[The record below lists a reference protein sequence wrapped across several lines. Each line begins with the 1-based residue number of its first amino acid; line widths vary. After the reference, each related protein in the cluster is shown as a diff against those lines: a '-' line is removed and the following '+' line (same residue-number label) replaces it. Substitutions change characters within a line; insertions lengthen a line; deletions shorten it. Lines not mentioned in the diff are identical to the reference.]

1 VELERTRGK
10 CADPLKPR
18 PAMSL
23 LAMTER
29 PKLKMRILIIE
40 DEAMIAFSIE
50 KTLLADGFEIAGIAA
65 RLPAALTMIDSCAFD
80 AAILD
85 TNLAG
90 VSAGPAAT
98 ALKSS
103 GRPFIIASGYPP
115 SQQPEVFRGAP
126 CIQKPYPPK
135 RLIQLLRE
143 ILPLTRK

>member
-1 VELERTRGK
+1 
-10 CADPLKPR
+10 
-18 PAMSL
+18 MSV
-23 LAMTER
+23 LAMTDQ
-29 PKLKMRILIIE
+29 LKQKARILIIE
-40 DEAMIAFSIE
+40 DEAMIAFAIE
-50 KTLLADGFEIAGIAA
+50 QTLLADGFEVVGIAA
-65 RLPAALTMIDSCAFD
+65 RLPAALTMIEGCAFD

-90 VSAGPAAT
+90 VSAGPAAA

-135 RLIQLLRE
+135 RLLELLRE
-143 ILPLTRK
+143 ILPLARV

>member
-1 VELERTRGK
+1 
-10 CADPLKPR
+10 
-18 PAMSL
+18 MSV
-23 LAMTER
+23 LAMTDQ
-29 PKLKMRILIIE
+29 LKQKARILIIE
-40 DEAMIAFSIE
+40 DEAMIAFAIE
-50 KTLLADGFEIAGIAA
+50 QTLLADGFEVVGIAA
-65 RLPAALTMIDSCAFD
+65 RLPAALTMIDGFAFD

-90 VSAGPAAT
+90 VSAGPAAA

-135 RLIQLLRE
+135 RLLELLRE
-143 ILPLTRK
+143 ILPLARV

>member
-1 VELERTRGK
+1 
-10 CADPLKPR
+10 
-18 PAMSL
+18 MSV
-23 LAMTER
+23 LAMTDQ
-29 PKLKMRILIIE
+29 LKQKARILIIE
-40 DEAMIAFSIE
+40 DEAMIAFAIE
-50 KTLLADGFEIAGIAA
+50 QTLLADGFEVVGIAA
-65 RLPAALTMIDSCAFD
+65 RLPAALTMIDGCAFD

-90 VSAGPAAT
+90 VSAGPAAA

-135 RLIQLLRE
+135 RLLELLRE
-143 ILPLTRK
+143 ILPLARA

>member
-1 VELERTRGK
+1 MSVLVMT
-10 CADPLKPR
+10 DKPQQK
-18 PAMSL
+18 A
-23 LAMTER
+23 
-29 PKLKMRILIIE
+29 RILIIE
-40 DEAMIAFSIE
+40 DEAMIAFAIE
-50 KTLLADGFEIAGIAA
+50 QTLLADGFEIAGIAA
-65 RLPAALTMIDSCAFD
+65 RLPAALTLIDGCAFD

-90 VSAGPAAT
+90 VSAGPAAA

-135 RLIQLLRE
+135 RLLELLRE
-143 ILPLTRK
+143 ILPLARA

>member
-1 VELERTRGK
+1 
-10 CADPLKPR
+10 
-18 PAMSL
+18 MSV
-23 LAMTER
+23 LAMTDQ
-29 PKLKMRILIIE
+29 LKQKARILIIE
-40 DEAMIAFSIE
+40 DEAMIAFAIE
-50 KTLLADGFEIAGIAA
+50 QTLLADGFEVVGIAA
-65 RLPAALTMIDSCAFD
+65 RLPAALTMIDGCAFD

-90 VSAGPAAT
+90 VSAGPAAA

-135 RLIQLLRE
+135 RLLELLRE
-143 ILPLTRK
+143 ILPLARV

>member
-1 VELERTRGK
+1 
-10 CADPLKPR
+10 
-18 PAMSL
+18 MSV
-23 LAMTER
+23 LAMTDK
-29 PKLKMRILIIE
+29 PQQKARILIIE
-40 DEAMIAFSIE
+40 DEAMIAFAIE
-50 KTLLADGFEIAGIAA
+50 QTLLADGFEIAGIAA
-65 RLPAALTMIDSCAFD
+65 RLPAALTLIDGCAFD

-90 VSAGPAAT
+90 VSAGPAAA

-135 RLIQLLRE
+135 RLLELLRE
-143 ILPLTRK
+143 ILPLARA